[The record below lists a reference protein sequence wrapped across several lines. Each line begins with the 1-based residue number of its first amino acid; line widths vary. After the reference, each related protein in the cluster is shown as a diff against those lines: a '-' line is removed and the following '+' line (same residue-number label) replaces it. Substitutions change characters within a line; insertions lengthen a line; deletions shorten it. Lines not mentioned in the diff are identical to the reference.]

1 MTSSSMSSV
10 RVDGSNTWA
19 TLSAAKRDALAAS
32 IPDKWRVPHHLMP
45 SPEQID
51 VIDWPEKSGWFTDE
65 ELSVTKQSASEL
77 LSNLVSG
84 RLQSTA
90 VTAAFCKRASAAHA
104 LTNCLTET
112 CFDHAMKLAERCD
125 AHLRDTGKTIG
136 PLHGLPIS
144 LKDNFKVKGLDS
156 TIGLVSN
163 IDNPAQDDSTLVK
176 LLESAGAVI
185 YVKTNVPPAMM
196 MAETVNNVFGRTVN
210 PRNRLTTCGGSS
222 GGEAALI
229 AFRGSPIGVGSDIG
243 GSLRIPATCT
253 GLYTLKPSSGR
264 FPTSNTVSGLMGQ
277 ESVVSVN
284 GPLANSLDD
293 LKAYSKVVVDSEPW
307 LLDPKCLPIPWR
319 DVRLNRR
326 LKFAIM
332 WDDGVVKP
340 TPPILR
346 ALNIVREALEADGHE
361 VVSWVP
367 AGHHDALK
375 ALGKLFTAD
384 GGQSIR
390 TALEETGEPW
400 HAEMDTFKNASG
412 ISAYE
417 LWQLQ
422 HQRSLFQAQYLEQ
435 WNQTGIDGLICPT
448 APFNTTRHGHFIYI
462 GYTGIFNILDYCA
475 TSFPTGVVVNKLKD
489 QLDPHYQPLSPICK
503 TVNEQ

>member
-1 MTSSSMSSV
+1 MTSSSMSPV

-32 IPDKWRVPHHLMP
+32 IPDQWRVPHHLMP

-65 ELSVTKQSASEL
+65 ELSITKQSASQL

-84 RLQSTA
+84 RLQSTV
-90 VTAAFCKRASAAHA
+90 VTTAFCKRACAAHA

-125 AHLRDTGKTIG
+125 AYLRDTGKTIG

-229 AFRGSPIGVGSDIG
+229 ALRGSPIGVGSDI
-243 GSLRIPATCT
+243 
-253 GLYTLKPSSGR
+253 
-264 FPTSNTVSGLMGQ
+264 
-277 ESVVSVN
+277 
-284 GPLANSLDD
+284 D
-293 LKAYSKVVVDSEPW
+293 LKAYSKAIVDSEPW

-319 DVRLNRR
+319 DVHLNRR

-346 ALNIVREALEADGHE
+346 ALTIAREALEADGHE

-367 AGHHDALK
+367 TGHHDAL
-375 ALGKLFTAD
+375 AVLGKLLTAD

-390 TALEETGEPW
+390 TALEQTGEPW
-400 HAEMDTFKNASG
+400 HAEMDTFKKASV

-448 APFNTTRHGHFIYI
+448 APFNTARHGHFIYI
-462 GYTGIFNILDYCA
+462 GYTGVFNILDYCA
-475 TSFPTGVVVNKLKD
+475 TSFPTGVTVNKLKD
-489 QLDPHYQPLSPICK
+489 QLDQHYQPLSPICK
-503 TVNEQ
+503 TVNEQYNKDLDLMSGLPVNLQLVARRSEEEKVLSMTSLIETRLTALNA